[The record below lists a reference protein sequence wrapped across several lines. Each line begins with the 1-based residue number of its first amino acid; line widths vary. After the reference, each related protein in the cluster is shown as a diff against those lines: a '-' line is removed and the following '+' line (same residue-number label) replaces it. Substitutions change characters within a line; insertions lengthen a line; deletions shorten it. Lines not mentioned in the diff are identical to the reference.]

1 MTEKRRVYD
10 KQLVLSSDVSWDVD
24 EFCKHVQQVK
34 QEIIHRGGDDL
45 ELVLECNYINHHDT
59 HDVWIRYERDETD
72 AELNLRI
79 KRELTA
85 AGQIQ
90 ERELM
95 TLKELAEK
103 YGWGPRDAQ
112 STVHDNCCGE
122 RNEGC

>member
-10 KQLVLSSDVSWDVD
+10 KQLVLSSDVRWDVD

-45 ELVLECNYINHHDT
+45 ELVLECNHIKHYDA
-59 HDVWIRYERDETD
+59 HDVWIHYERDETD

-103 YGWGPRDAQ
+103 YGWGPRGDQA
-112 STVHDNCCGE
+112 TVHANCCGE